1 MTTAVIDISKRIP
14 EKKPEQESR
23 IAQAEK
29 IKLMAVK
36 LVLRAYEVMG
46 LEEVDRGYWWLH
58 NTLNSAIQGFFE
70 HNIGEMNVPV
80 KTKTEAQE
88 RIRRDKERLQRS
100 MAVTVNEPKLD
111 KEARALII
119 RINQEDDEPQK
130 RKGRQ
135 NGQRKGKN

>member
-14 EKKPEQESR
+14 EHDKRAEK
-23 IAQAEK
+23 AEK

-46 LEEVDRGYWWLH
+46 LDEVDRGYWWLH
-58 NTLNSAIQGFFE
+58 NTLDSVIQGFFE
-70 HNIGEMNVPV
+70 HHIGEMNVPV

-88 RIRRDKERLQRS
+88 RIQRDKERLQRS
-100 MAVTVNEPKLD
+100 KAVTVNEPKLD

-119 RINQEDDEPQK
+119 RINQEDDEPEK

>member
-14 EKKPEQESR
+14 EHDKRAE
-23 IAQAEK
+23 QAEK

-58 NTLNSAIQGFFE
+58 NTLDSVIRGFFE
-70 HNIGEMNVPV
+70 HHIGEMNIPV

-88 RIRRDKERLQRS
+88 RIQRDTERIQRDIRTEENEKEIQYYLREAQAAADALRWEMNGRVRAMDRTFKERY
-100 MAVTVNEPKLD
+100 TK
-111 KEARALII
+111 K
-119 RINQEDDEPQK
+119 
-130 RKGRQ
+130 
-135 NGQRKGKN
+135 

>member
-14 EKKPEQESR
+14 EHDKRAE
-23 IAQAEK
+23 QAEK

-58 NTLNSAIQGFFE
+58 NTLDSVIRGFFE
-70 HNIGEMNVPV
+70 HNLGEMNVPV
-80 KTKTEAQE
+80 RTKTEAQE
-88 RIRRDKERLQRS
+88 RIQRDTERLQRS
-100 MAVTVNEPKLD
+100 KAVTVNEPKID

-119 RINQEDDEPQK
+119 RINQEGDEPKK

>member
-14 EKKPEQESR
+14 EKKPEQDSR
-23 IAQAEK
+23 MAEAEK

-36 LVLRAYEVMG
+36 LVLRAYEIMG
-46 LEEVDRGYWWLH
+46 IGEVDRGYWWLH
-58 NTLNSAIQGFFE
+58 NTLDSVIQGFFE
-70 HNIGEMNVPV
+70 HHIGEMNVPV

-88 RIRRDKERLQRS
+88 RLQRDKERLQRS
-100 MAVTVNEPKLD
+100 KAVTVNEPKLD

-119 RINQEDDEPQK
+119 RINQEGDEPKK

-135 NGQRKGKN
+135 NGQRKGKI

>member
-14 EKKPEQESR
+14 EHDKRAE
-23 IAQAEK
+23 QAEK

-58 NTLNSAIQGFFE
+58 NTLDSAIRGFFE

-88 RIRRDKERLQRS
+88 RIQRDTERLQRS
-100 MAVTVNEPKLD
+100 KAVTVNEPKLD

-119 RINQEDDEPQK
+119 RINQEDDEPKK

-135 NGQRKGKN
+135 HGKRKEQ